1 MCRLYL
7 ARIHEPL
14 TAAVPENGGGI
25 GDDRR
30 GIDAFARRVG
40 GGAVRRCTVRLN
52 DGFADTSWLENENV
66 QVIRVTEPT
75 RSAVADAFQMSGPR
89 LVVFE
94 TSGTIDLGNSNLA
107 ITKDKC
113 WVAGQTA
120 PSPGITFI
128 KGAVQIG
135 ANDCVVQHIRSRI
148 GPGNGS
154 IQGNDAFNTQDGTQ
168 NNVVDHVTA
177 SWGVD
182 ECLSVGYDTQ
192 NTTVINSL
200 IYEGLWNPYG
210 NEGDHNYGTLVGDG
224 ASNVTLAG
232 NVWAKCRGR
241 LPRLKADTSSVVVN
255 NLTYFFDES
264 ANADSSATTSFVSNV
279 YTGMNDTGDPILEGT
294 PTAYHRDNVTADPA
308 LDGQS
313 FAEVPSTGSPPLW
326 PSGLSEL
333 PAGDVERHN
342 LANAGAR
349 PADRTGN
356 DQRIIQEISDRAGND
371 RLDSPYDY
379 WVVHHDEVGGYPS
392 LPVNTHSLSVSDSG
406 LRDWLAE
413 WANAVESGGSPPGSG
428 DGDDGSASGPI
439 ATGIYEIV
447 NVHSGQLLE
456 VANISTAD
464 GANVQQWPANGHP
477 TQQWS
482 VEDLGNGEYHIRN
495 ENSGKF
501 LEVAN
506 ADTSDGANVQ
516 QYAATGCDCQRW
528 RIVDD
533 GGQYALE
540 AVHSGM
546 VADIEDWSTAN
557 GANIMQ
563 WPDTGGANQRW
574 TFRSV

>member
-1 MCRLYL
+1 
-7 ARIHEPL
+7 
-14 TAAVPENGGGI
+14 
-25 GDDRR
+25 
-30 GIDAFARRVG
+30 
-40 GGAVRRCTVRLN
+40 
-52 DGFADTSWLENENV
+52 
-66 QVIRVTEPT
+66 
-75 RSAVADAFQMSGPR
+75 
-89 LVVFE
+89 
-94 TSGTIDLGNSNLA
+94 
-107 ITKDKC
+107 
-113 WVAGQTA
+113 
-120 PSPGITFI
+120 
-128 KGAVQIG
+128 
-135 ANDCVVQHIRSRI
+135 
-148 GPGNGS
+148 
-154 IQGNDAFNTQDGTQ
+154 
-168 NNVVDHVTA
+168 
-177 SWGVD
+177 
-182 ECLSVGYDTQ
+182 
-192 NTTVINSL
+192 
-200 IYEGLWNPYG
+200 
-210 NEGDHNYGTLVGDG
+210 
-224 ASNVTLAG
+224 
-232 NVWAKCRGR
+232 
-241 LPRLKADTSSVVVN
+241 
-255 NLTYFFDES
+255 
-264 ANADSSATTSFVSNV
+264 
-279 YTGMNDTGDPILEGT
+279 MNDTGDPILEGT

-379 WVVHHDEVGGYPS
+379 WVGHHDEVGGYPS

-413 WANAVESGGSPPGSG
+413 GERRREGGSPPGSG